1 MVGQFHLYLHYVHHM
16 EITPVDQSGTPSF
29 IRKMH
34 MVEQRKENEARKDG
48 QTRHP
53 IILD

>member
-1 MVGQFHLYLHYVHHM
+1 M
-16 EITPVDQSGTPSF
+16 EITPPDRSGTPTY

-34 MVEQRKENEARKDG
+34 MVEQRKDNEARKDG
-48 QTRHP
+48 DARHP